1 MEYIKVADQSEIPV
15 NQMKMVKAKGM
26 EILLANLDGTFY
38 AIANRCTH
46 LGGSLAQGTLNKGI
60 VTCPRHHA
68 QFDVKTGQAV
78 DEAKIA
84 FLKMKV
90 KDEETFP
97 VKVEGTSILL
107 GME

>member
-46 LGGSLAQGTLNKGI
+46 LGGSLAQGTLNEGI

>member
-15 NQMKMVKAKGM
+15 NQMKIVKANGM

-46 LGGSLAQGTLNKGI
+46 LGGSLSHGTLNEGV

-78 DEAKIA
+78 GEAKIA
-84 FLKMKV
+84 FVKMKV

-107 GME
+107 GIE